1 MSVSNNGSFVSYP
14 ASVQGDEIGEALVLT
29 ALGRTLATRYD
40 GVVAEP
46 LPPMLTRLLDALRTQ
61 NAGQNLHAR

>member
-1 MSVSNNGSFVSYP
+1 MSVPNNGTFVTYP

-46 LPPMLTRLLDALRTQ
+46 LPPMLTRLLDTLRIQ
-61 NAGQNLHAR
+61 NEGQSLHAR